1 MVCVGIVSHL
11 VIRVTLTLFSSAVT
25 AIFLINCYVFS
36 SKPSLSLLNRCFV
49 WINERDT
56 FSLPLVRIV
65 TRWAWANR
73 LFIVKIARNDQIL
86 LIIFLELYSLFFIV
100 LRGFR
105 IYFRLLKLMDRLS
118 CICWVLDG
126 GNKVLLRLL
135 LLVAGSV
142 LNLSSLSILCL
153 TSHYLGPVQLI
164 IDQWVL
170 TGMVWCN
177 SQHFVTSQ
185 DQINRAFI
193 YILVAKI
200 VL

>member
-25 AIFLINCYVFS
+25 AIFLINRYVFS

-49 WINERDT
+49 WINESHT

-73 LFIVKIARNDQIL
+73 LFIVKIARNNL
-86 LIIFLELYSLFFIV
+86 MHIIFLGHYSLFFIV
-100 LRGFR
+100 PRGFR

-142 LNLSSLSILCL
+142 LSLSSLSILCL
-153 TSHYLGPVQLI
+153 ASHYLGPVQLI